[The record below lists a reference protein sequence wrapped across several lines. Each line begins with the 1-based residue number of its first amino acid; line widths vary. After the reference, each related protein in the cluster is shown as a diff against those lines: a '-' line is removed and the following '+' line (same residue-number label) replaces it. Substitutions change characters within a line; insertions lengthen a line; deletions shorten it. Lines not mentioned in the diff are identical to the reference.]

1 MSINRRQFLEMM
13 GAVAGDR
20 SLAFAAQRS
29 LRKPNIIFILADDLG
44 YGDLGCYGQKQMAT
58 PNLDRLAQEGVRF
71 TQAYA
76 GSTVCAPSRCA
87 LMTGLHM
94 GHARIRGNAR
104 FPLRPAD
111 LTVAELL
118 KGAGYRTGLIGK
130 WGLGEACSTG
140 IPNAKGFDEWLGY
153 LNQQHAHNYFPEFL
167 WENQREV
174 FLAGNMG
181 TRKQY
186 SHDLFTDR
194 ALQFLQGHRD
204 QPFFLYLAYTIPHAN
219 NELGRETGNGMDVPG
234 DAPYSGKDWP
244 QVERNF
250 AAMVHRLDADVG
262 KVLEQL
268 KKLGLDEDTI
278 VFFSSDNGPHREG
291 GHDPDFFDS
300 NGPLRGIKRDLYE
313 GGIRMPMLVRWPGK
327 IHPGRVSDQAWAF
340 WDFLPTAAELAGLKP
355 PQGIDGIS
363 LLPAL
368 LGKPQ
373 RSHDYLYWE
382 FHERGFTQ
390 AVRLGDWKG
399 VRPGRKR
406 AMELYNLAEDLGE
419 RNDLAGKHPELAAK
433 IARIMETARFDSPE
447 WPVREA

>member
-313 GGIRMPMLVRWPGK
+313 GGIRAGQRPGL
-327 IHPGRVSDQAWAF
+327 G
-340 WDFLPTAAELAGLKP
+340 
-355 PQGIDGIS
+355 
-363 LLPAL
+363 L
-368 LGKPQ
+368 LGFSPHGSRAGWPQ
-373 RSHDYLYWE
+373 AS
-382 FHERGFTQ
+382 
-390 AVRLGDWKG
+390 AGD
-399 VRPGRKR
+399 
-406 AMELYNLAEDLGE
+406 
-419 RNDLAGKHPELAAK
+419 
-433 IARIMETARFDSPE
+433 
-447 WPVREA
+447 